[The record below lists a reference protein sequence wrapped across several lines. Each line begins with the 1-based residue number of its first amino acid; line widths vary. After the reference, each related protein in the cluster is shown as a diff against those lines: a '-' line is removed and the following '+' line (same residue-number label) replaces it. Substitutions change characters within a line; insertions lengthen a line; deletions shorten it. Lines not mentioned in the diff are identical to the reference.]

1 MFRKSEAGNKKDPAK
16 DSGQRRYRI
25 RILLRKFLL
34 YFVLAVAFVI
44 ALFQN
49 IGIYNDNYRERLK
62 PQIRRAV
69 IQVAQIIPP
78 LEESELAL
86 RTVCEQME
94 NSWDRISADG
104 ILDASDYE
112 IPDTDAKLEMFIGET
127 LSWMDR
133 VTRLKVGRD
142 GSVLVLDKDTM
153 TVLAHPDAS
162 LIGIRLKP
170 DAEID
175 MNRILDLKSV
185 TSKTRPED
193 LDVQI
198 GIFEY
203 IPPEDRNMES
213 ILSLDEYMRKS
224 VYGCLMEYEDHYIIC
239 GISAYER
246 AGYLV
251 NAFIVTLILFILI
264 WLIIRWISLVIS
276 RRCETARS
284 LRIKLVSYSIM
295 VCIVSF
301 AISLYFQVLT
311 NVADELK
318 TMTHHAE
325 VAVETLDT
333 YQKQG
338 EKLSKW
344 IDSFYEIQCRL
355 AAKIVKAR
363 VKDSLTREDMARYSD
378 YLAVKYVF
386 VFDKE
391 GNVLV
396 TNSNY
401 DHLKV
406 GFSPGDPLYEFRVLL
421 EGADFV
427 ALPPMKDERY
437 NEYVQY
443 MGVSIRDD
451 KDLCDGFVMIA
462 VDPSLRDELLGALKL
477 DNVLNNLVIG
487 LPDYAVA
494 IDKNTLNIVAT
505 TGLGFVGEPVDSLGI
520 SKENL
525 EQNFSGFIQIND
537 VEYYAG
543 VSASS
548 DYYLVPIMR
557 RSNNTDAITS
567 SFKLVGMAICV
578 LLVIIIIT
586 LIGYQ
591 KNVLDAAPVEEKEPE
606 APETNIITE
615 EDGSPGNRG
624 LFSGLT
630 ELLRAQNKKG
640 FEDRW
645 HVSAVLGSDQTP
657 EMRIMRIIYRLLLLF
672 CLFIL
677 LPTLYV
683 SLNSDTQI
691 GNLSNLSYVISGKW
705 EKGVNIFAFTACIF
719 LLCAMYVVAV
729 LLDLI
734 LYQIAKASDM
744 RVETVCL
751 LVKNAIKYICVI
763 VFVYYGLAQFGVD
776 TQTLLASA
784 GILSLMVSLG
794 AKDMVSDIL
803 AGFFIIF
810 EGTYKVG
817 DFITVGSWSGIV
829 TSIGIRTTKV
839 KRGTDI
845 KIFNNSSMRDIINCE
860 DIVRIPLKMPIS
872 YDANIPEIEE
882 ILNRELPLIGAE
894 QIPGFVK
901 PPKYEGVSSFE
912 DSSVMI
918 QISMY
923 VDRSARMPATR
934 ALNREIKL
942 IFDREGIEIP
952 FNQLVIHE
960 ADITDPK
967 RRES

>member
-1 MFRKSEAGNKKDPAK
+1 MRKKTLSKSKTGIRKNPVKSPD
-16 DSGQRRYRI
+16 QIRYKI
-25 RILLRKFLL
+25 RILLRKLLL
-34 YFVLAVAFVI
+34 YFVLTVSFI
-44 ALFQN
+44 ITLFKN
-49 IGIYNDNYRERLK
+49 IDIYNDNYKERLK

-69 IQVAQIIPP
+69 IQVARIIPQ
-78 LEESELAL
+78 LEDSELAL
-86 RTVCEQME
+86 RTVCDQME
-94 NSWDRISADG
+94 NSWVRISSDG
-104 ILDASDYE
+104 ILDASDYD
-112 IPDTDAKLEMFIGET
+112 IPDTDAKLEMFISET

-133 VTRLKVGRD
+133 VTKLKVGRD
-142 GSVLVLDKDTM
+142 GAVVVLDKNTR
-153 TVLAHPDAS
+153 TVIAHPDES
-162 LIGIRLKP
+162 LIGIQLDP
-170 DAEID
+170 DPDID
-175 MNRILDLKSV
+175 MNRILDIKSV
-185 TSKTRPED
+185 TSKIRAED

-203 IPPEDRNMES
+203 RFPEGQDVES

-224 VYGCLMEYEDHYIIC
+224 MYGCMMEYEDYYIIC

-264 WLIIRWISLVIS
+264 WLIIRWISLVIN

-284 LRIKLVSYSIM
+284 LRIKLISYSLI
-295 VCIVSF
+295 VCIISF
-301 AISLYFQVLT
+301 AISIYFQVLT

-333 YQKQG
+333 YQKQSD
-338 EKLSKW
+338 KLSKW

-355 AAKIVKAR
+355 AAKIVKGR
-363 VKDSLTREDMARYSD
+363 IKGTITREDMQRYAN
-378 YLAVKYVF
+378 YLCVKYVF
-386 VFDKE
+386 VFDE
-391 GNVLV
+391 DGNVLV

-406 GFSPGDPLYEFRVLL
+406 GTKPGDTLYEFRVLL

-427 ALPPMKDERY
+427 SLPPVKDERY
-437 NEYVQY
+437 NEYLQY

-451 KDLCDGFVMIA
+451 KDLCDGFVLIA
-462 VDPSLRDELLGALKL
+462 VDPSLRDELLGALTI
-477 DNVLNNLVIG
+477 DNVLKNLVIG

-494 IDKNTLNIVAT
+494 IDKNTLNISAT
-505 TGLGFVGEPVDSLGI
+505 TGLGFVGESVESLGI
-520 SKENL
+520 SKNNL

-543 VSASS
+543 VSASA

-557 RSNNTDAITS
+557 RSNNTDALSS
-567 SFKLVGMAICV
+567 SFKLVLMAACV
-578 LLVIIIIT
+578 LFVIIIIT
-586 LIGYQ
+586 LLGYQ
-591 KNVLDAAPVEEKEPE
+591 KSVLDAAPEEEKKPD
-606 APETNIITE
+606 APEIEIIKE
-615 EDGSPGNRG
+615 EEENPGSRG
-624 LFSGLT
+624 LFSGIT
-630 ELLRAQNKKG
+630 DLLRAQNKTG

-645 HVSAVLGSDQTP
+645 HVNAVLEHDQTP
-657 EMRIMRIIYRLLLLF
+657 EMRIMRIIYRLLLIF

-683 SLNSDTQI
+683 SLNSDTRI
-691 GNLSNLSYVISGKW
+691 GNLSNLTYVISGKW

-729 LLDLI
+729 LLDLV

-751 LVKNAIKYICVI
+751 LIKNAIKYICVI
-763 VFVYYGLAQFGVD
+763 IFVYYGLAQFGVD

-784 GILSLMVSLG
+784 GILSLMISLG

-810 EGTYKVG
+810 ESTYKVG
-817 DFITVGSWSGIV
+817 DFIRVGSWSGIV
-829 TSIGIRTTKV
+829 TEIGLRTTKV
-839 KRGTDI
+839 KMGTDI

-860 DIVRIPLKMPIS
+860 DVIRIPLQMPIS
-872 YDANIPEIEE
+872 YDADIPEIEA
-882 ILNRELPLIGAE
+882 ILNRELPLISSE
-894 QIPGFVK
+894 QIPGLVK
-901 PPKYEGVSSFE
+901 PPIYEGVSSFE

-960 ADITDPK
+960 ADNN
-967 RRES
+967 